1 MTEIDLIHR
10 AQEGDAEAIAALMN
24 ASLQEIGASAKAS
37 IEAGCLHVLLEA
49 DKPLDPDACIEFVS
63 KGIEQLKVRHLAA
76 FVIYGRIT
84 GHSRPDWIEEVELT
98 ASPSFW
104 GEVSASQTIS
114 DQVAE
119 PFSVNS
125 QVASGRA
132 NSRSMYTVLSTTSP
146 PLAPPPP
153 LPEGGLTGDF
163 KILPPE
169 SVQGSAPE
177 LHGPL
182 NPAPAVET
190 ANPPMVATSRRRSL
204 RKPRCHLAR
213 GVLLLF
219 PLLLALGVI
228 HIWNRYLMAS
238 DSAVNRS
245 GNPGSTDALGD
256 SFGAAREQALQAV
269 DLGRTAKT
277 KAAWQ
282 QAADRWQQAI
292 ALLQNIPEDHP
303 QRAAAQQKIAEYEG
317 QLRLI
322 QSKWL
327 TDLKLVEVFTGE
339 YAPLSIAYDGRERF
353 LIANG
358 QNKRSLSAI
367 HRNFDLLGHFSD
379 QVRLANYGVAAGGLQ
394 PLAPVQVAI
403 AQNGTIWVSH
413 QSAPANPKLP
423 LDQAQCRPGDRQPA
437 GFLQR
442 LRGDRLQING
452 VVQVGAVPRA
462 IALTPDNRYVLASN
476 WCSWDLSIVNPKTLR
491 EIRRLQLGAYPAGIA
506 VDARSQKAYVAISGA
521 DRIAVIHLQTFAVS
535 WLESVGRSPTHLAL
549 SPDGK
554 WLYATLKT
562 DGQLTKINL
571 SQPSLAQ
578 RVATGAEP
586 QSFALS
592 ADGRFAYV
600 ANFGADSLSKVQTD
614 NLQLLETIAVPPAPV
629 DVAYDPKTNRLW
641 VASTSGRI
649 AVLQD
654 TSYSSTN

>member
-49 DKPLDPDACIEFVS
+49 DKPLDPNACIEFVS

-76 FVIYGRIT
+76 FVIYGRMT
-84 GHSRPDWIEEVELT
+84 GHSHPDWIEAVELA
-98 ASPSFW
+98 ASPSLW
-104 GEVSASQTIS
+104 GEAPNSQTIS
-114 DQVAE
+114 DPAAD
-119 PFSVNS
+119 PFGMNS
-125 QVASGRA
+125 QAASGKA
-132 NSRSMYTVLSTTSP
+132 SSRSLYAVVSTTYP
-146 PLAPPPP
+146 PLALPPP
-153 LPEGGLTGDF
+153 LPKGGLTGDF

-169 SVQGSAPE
+169 PVQGSAPK
-177 LHGPL
+177 LPAPL
-182 NPAPAVET
+182 NPAIPAVE
-190 ANPPMVATSRRRSL
+190 AVSPPMAATPRRRSP
-204 RKPRCHLAR
+204 RKPHRHLLAR
-213 GVLLLF
+213 GMLLLF

-238 DSAVNRS
+238 DSAANRS
-245 GNPGSTDALGD
+245 AGPGATDDLGD
-256 SFGAAREQALQAV
+256 FFGAAREQALQAV

-277 KAAWQ
+277 KADWQ
-282 QAADRWQQAI
+282 QAADQWQQAI
-292 ALLQNIPEDHP
+292 ALLQKVPENDP
-303 QRAAAQQKIAEYEG
+303 KRADAQKKISEYEG
-317 QLRLI
+317 QLRSI

-327 TDLKLVEVFTGE
+327 TDLKRVEVFTGE

-367 HRNFDLLGHFSD
+367 HRNFDLIGHFSD
-379 QVRLANYGVAAGGLQ
+379 QVRLANYGVAGGGLQ
-394 PLAPVQVAI
+394 SLAPVQVAI

-413 QSAPANPKLP
+413 QSAPVNPKQS
-423 LDQAQCRPGDRQPA
+423 LDQEQCRPGDGQPA

-462 IALTPDNRYVLASN
+462 IAVTPDNRYVLVSN

-491 EIRRLQLGAYPAGIA
+491 EVRRLQLGPYPAGIV

-521 DRIAVIHLQTFAVS
+521 DRIAVIHLPTFAVS

-562 DGQLTKINL
+562 DGQLAKIDL
-571 SQPSLAQ
+571 SQPSLVQ
-578 RVATGAEP
+578 RVATGAKP

-600 ANFGADSLSKVQTD
+600 ANVGADSLSKVQTD
-614 NLQLLETIAVPPAPV
+614 NLQRLETIAVPPVPV
-629 DVAYDPKTNRLW
+629 GVAYDPKTNRLW
-641 VASTSGRI
+641 VASASGRI
-649 AVLQD
+649 TVLQD
-654 TSYSSTN
+654 TH